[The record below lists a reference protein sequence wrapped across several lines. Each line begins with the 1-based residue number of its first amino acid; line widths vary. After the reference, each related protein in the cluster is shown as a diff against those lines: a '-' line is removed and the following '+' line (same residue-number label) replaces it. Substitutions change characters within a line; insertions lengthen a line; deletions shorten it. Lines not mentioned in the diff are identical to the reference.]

1 MVPTCVQEVGMRVD
15 LRVPA
20 CAPVPQVV
28 RFVQECE
35 RAGFNAVGII
45 DSQLLTRDVFVA
57 LGALAQATAKIGLYP
72 AVTNP
77 VTRHS
82 SVLAGAIATVGEMAP
97 GRVDLVLGSGYSSV
111 NTIGLHAARRQEMRQ
126 AVLEMKALL
135 RGEAVQFGS
144 KRSRLAFA
152 KGQPPR
158 VYIAATDPQLIEVA
172 GEVADGV
179 MLQVGYHPAII
190 RKAREHVEAGARRAG
205 RDVKD
210 VDVIVCVRIDVCDDV
225 EEGTESTRPV
235 CANWVI
241 EKRRGRW
248 LKEAGIEIPDSEIP
262 PEVYQVYPDLMHP
275 EDPAFARKAT
285 AFLSKEMVRR
295 ISNALGIV
303 GPAQECIRRL
313 REARDWGVEHVYLVT
328 PKTYQLP
335 EETLGVFRGTT
346 IDRALGRSERRP

>member
-1 MVPTCVQEVGMRVD
+1 MRVD

-28 RFVQECE
+28 RFVQDCE

-45 DSQLLTRDVFVA
+45 DSQLLTRDVFVT
-57 LGALAQATAKIGLYP
+57 LGALAQATSRIGLYP

-82 SVLAGAIATVGEMAP
+82 SVLAGAMATVAEMAP
-97 GRVDLVLGSGYSSV
+97 GRVDIALGSGYSAV
-111 NTIGLHAARRQEMRQ
+111 DTVGLPVARRREMRQ
-126 AVLEMKALL
+126 AVLEIKALL

-144 KRSRLAFA
+144 KQSRLAFA

-158 VYIAATDPQLIEVA
+158 VYVAATDPLLIEIA

-190 RKAREHVEAGARRAG
+190 RKGMEHVEAGARRAE
-205 RDVKD
+205 RNIKD
-210 VDVIVCVRIDVCDDV
+210 LDVIVCVRVDVCDDI
-225 EEGTESTRPV
+225 EEGIELTRPV

-248 LKEAGIEIPDSEIP
+248 LKEAGVDIPDSEIP

-275 EDPAFARKAT
+275 EDPVFARKAT
-285 AFLSKEMVRR
+285 AFLGKEMLTR

-313 REARDWGVEHVYLVT
+313 R
-328 PKTYQLP
+328 
-335 EETLGVFRGTT
+335 
-346 IDRALGRSERRP
+346 

>member
-1 MVPTCVQEVGMRVD
+1 MAPTCVLEVRMRLD

-20 CAPVPQVV
+20 CAPMPQVV

-35 RAGFNAVGII
+35 RAGFNAVGIV

-57 LGALAQATAKIGLYP
+57 LGSLAQATTKIGLYP

-82 SVLAGAIATVGEMAP
+82 SVLAGTIATVAEMAP
-97 GRVDLVLGSGYSSV
+97 GRVDIILGSGYSAV
-111 NTIGLHAARRQEMRQ
+111 KTIGLRAARRAEMRQ

-135 RGEAVQFGS
+135 RGEGVRFGPTQ
-144 KRSRLAFA
+144 SRLGFV

-179 MLQVGYHPAII
+179 MVQIGFHPAII
-190 RKAREHVEAGARRAG
+190 RKAMEHVEAGARRAG
-205 RDVKD
+205 RSVKD
-210 VDVIVCVRIDVCDDV
+210 LDIIVCVRIDVCDDI
-225 EEGTESTRPV
+225 EEGIESTRPV

-248 LKEAGIEIPDSEIP
+248 LKEAGIDIPNSEIP

-285 AFLSKEMVRR
+285 SFLGKEMLRR

-303 GPAQECIRRL
+303 GPSQECIRRL
-313 REARDWGVEHVYLVT
+313 REAQDWGLEHVYLVT

-346 IDRALGRSERRP
+346 VDRALGRSARSP